1 VTPRIL
7 LPVRPFAEGKTRLA
21 AVLSAAEREALN
33 RRFFEHVL
41 GVASQVGDCHVI
53 SRSEA
58 VLEAAW
64 AAGAE
69 TIVEAGD
76 DLNGAL
82 AQASAVVGALSDE
95 PVLALSCD
103 LPFVTVDDLAA
114 LIAAG
119 ANSDAVAA
127 CDTAGRGTNALLL
140 QRPGLIPFRYGPDS
154 IAAHRG
160 EAERAGLRFAIIARP
175 GLAEDIDTPDQLAA
189 MRARGLYPVSQ
200 PL

>member
-21 AVLSAAEREALN
+21 AVLSVAEREALN

-58 VLEAAW
+58 VLEAAR
-64 AAGAE
+64 AAGARAIME
-69 TIVEAGD
+69 TGD

-82 AQASAVVGALSDE
+82 AQASAVVGALADG
-95 PVLALSCD
+95 PVIALSCD
-103 LPFVTVDDLAA
+103 LPFLTVDDLAA

-119 ANSDAVAA
+119 EDSDVVAA
-127 CDTAGRGTNALLL
+127 CDTEGRGTNALLL
-140 QRPGLIPFRYGPDS
+140 RRAGLIPFRYGVDS
-154 IAAHRG
+154 IAAHRT
-160 EAERAGLRFAIIARP
+160 EAAQAGLRFTVVARP
-175 GLAEDIDTPDQLAA
+175 GLGEDIDTPDQLAA
-189 MRARGLYPVSQ
+189 MRARGV
-200 PL
+200 